1 MLECRGRYH
10 DRIVRIDV
18 EKLKE
23 LRADRALSLRE
34 LAAASGVSHTTIWK
48 LEQGREDVHPRTIRL
63 LAGAL
68 GVVPRDLMAKG
79 GSDVS

>member
-1 MLECRGRYH
+1 MLECRARYH

-18 EKLKE
+18 EKLKN
-23 LRADRALSLRE
+23 LREDRALSLRE

-68 GVVPRDLMAKG
+68 GVAPRELMARG
-79 GSDVS
+79 DSNA